1 MNTMRAVQVVGYHEG
16 LKMTEAPIPEVAG
29 PLDVVVKIGGA
40 GVCRTDL
47 HILEGQW
54 AEKSQ
59 VELPY
64 TIGHENAGWVHATGS
79 AVTNVEEG
87 DKVILHPL
95 ITCGLCRAC
104 RSGDDVHC
112 EQSKFPGI
120 DTHGGYAEYL
130 LTSARSVVKID
141 DSLEPADVA
150 ALADA
155 GLTAYHAAAKA
166 AKRLTARDTC
176 VVIGAGGLGH
186 IGIQVLTALT
196 PARIIVVDR
205 NPAALEL
212 AKKIGA
218 HEGVLADGSQVEQVF
233 ALTGGHGAEAL
244 IDFVGEGGA
253 TAQGLAMLRKAGDYY
268 VVGYGENIDVP
279 TIDIVS
285 AEINIIGNLVGS
297 YNDLQDLMALAAR
310 GAVTLHTQKYAL
322 DDFQQ
327 AISDLNAGKVRG
339 RAILVP

>member
-1 MNTMRAVQVVGYHEG
+1 
-16 LKMTEAPIPEVAG
+16 
-29 PLDVVVKIGGA
+29 
-40 GVCRTDL
+40 
-47 HILEGQW
+47 
-54 AEKSQ
+54 
-59 VELPY
+59 
-64 TIGHENAGWVHATGS
+64 VHAVGS
-79 AVTNVEEG
+79 AVTNVVVG

-112 EQSKFPGI
+112 ESSKFPGI

-166 AKRLTARDTC
+166 AKRLTPRDTC

-186 IGIQVLTALT
+186 IGIQVLKALT
-196 PARIIVVDR
+196 PSRIVVVDR

-212 AKKIGA
+212 AKSIGA
-218 HEGVLADGSQVEQVF
+218 DEGVLADGTQVDQVR
-233 ALTGGHGAEAL
+233 ALTDGKGAEVL

-253 TAQGLAMLRKAGDYY
+253 TSEGIAMLRQAGDYF
-268 VVGYGENIDVP
+268 VVGYGENITVP

-285 AEINIIGNLVGS
+285 SEINIIGNLVGS
-297 YNDLQDLMALAAR
+297 YNDLQDLMALAAQ
-310 GAVTLHTQKYAL
+310 GAVTLHTQKYKL

-327 AISDLNAGKVRG
+327 AISDLDAGKVRG

>member
-1 MNTMRAVQVVGYHEG
+1 MSTMRAVQVVGYHEA
-16 LKMTEAPIPEVAG
+16 LKMAEVPMPSATG
-29 PLDVVVKIGGA
+29 PFDDVVRVGGA

-59 VELPY
+59 VHLPY
-64 TIGHENAGWVHATGS
+64 TIGHENAGWVHAVGG
-79 AVTNVEEG
+79 AVTSVAPG

-112 EQSKFPGI
+112 EESQFPGI
-120 DTHGGYAEYL
+120 DTNGGYAEYL
-130 LTSARSVVKID
+130 LTTARSVVRID

-186 IGIQVLTALT
+186 IGIQVLRALT
-196 PARIIVVDR
+196 PARLVVVDR
-205 NPAALEL
+205 NAAALDL
-212 AKKIGA
+212 ARDIGA
-218 HEGVLADGSQVEQVF
+218 HVGVLADGTQVEQVL
-233 ALTGGHGAEAL
+233 ALTDGKGAEAL
-244 IDFVGEGGA
+244 VDFVGEGGA
-253 TAQGLAMLRKAGDYY
+253 TAQGIAMLRRAGDYY

-327 AISDLNAGKVRG
+327 AIDDLDAGRVRG

>member
-1 MNTMRAVQVVGYHEG
+1 MSTMRAVQVVGYHDA
-16 LKMTEAPIPEVAG
+16 LKMAEVPKPEATG
-29 PLDVVVKIGGA
+29 PWDVVVRIGGA

-59 VELPY
+59 VRLPY
-64 TIGHENAGWVHATGS
+64 TIGHENAGWVDSVGS
-79 AVTNVEEG
+79 AVSNVKVG

-112 EQSKFPGI
+112 ENSQFPGI
-120 DTHGGYAEYL
+120 DTNGGYAEYL
-130 LTSARSVVKID
+130 LTSARSVVRID
-141 DSLEPADVA
+141 DALEPADVA

-166 AKRLTARDTC
+166 AKRLTPRDTC
-176 VVIGAGGLGH
+176 TVIGAGGLGH
-186 IGIQVLTALT
+186 IGIQVLKALT

-205 NPAALEL
+205 NPDALRL
-212 AKKIGA
+212 AKSVGA
-218 HEGVLADGSQVEQVF
+218 DEGVLADGSQVEKVLE
-233 ALTGGHGAEAL
+233 LTNGNGAEAL

-253 TAQGLAMLRKAGDYY
+253 TAEGVRMLREAGDYY

-279 TIDIVS
+279 TIDIIS

-322 DDFQQ
+322 ADFQQ
-327 AISDLNAGKVRG
+327 ALSDLDAGKVRG